1 MKYFKA
7 KWKNSG
13 IDFPFR
19 MIFELD
25 KNNFETRKIEFF
37 ENGKFG
43 YAYDD
48 IEFNGT
54 ALGIVKTP
62 PIEEINK
69 NPEFEVNKIE
79 KEEFEFIWNILVV
92 K

>member
-7 KWKNSG
+7 KWKDSG

-25 KNNFETRKIEFF
+25 QHSFETRKIEFF
-37 ENGKFG
+37 ENGKYG
-43 YAYDD
+43 YAYNDV
-48 IEFNGT
+48 EFNETMLGT
-54 ALGIVKTP
+54 VATP

-69 NPEFEVNKIE
+69 NPEFEVTEIQ
-79 KEEFEFIWNILVV
+79 KEEFEFIWKLLII